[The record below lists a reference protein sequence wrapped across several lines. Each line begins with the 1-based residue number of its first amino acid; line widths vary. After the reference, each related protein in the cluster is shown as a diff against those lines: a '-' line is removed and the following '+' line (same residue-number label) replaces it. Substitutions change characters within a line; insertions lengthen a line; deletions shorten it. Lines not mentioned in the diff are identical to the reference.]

1 MKTVVVLAALAAL
14 PLLSIACSKP
24 APETNESSST
34 SESKDKA
41 PSAPSV
47 SVSGSA
53 FTFTIPAPS
62 APPASSSPAS
72 AGKDVTWSAPAK
84 WATMPNASA
93 MRKATYKIPRAGD
106 DKEDGEISVIA
117 ASGGVDANV
126 QRWAGQFGGA
136 KPKTE
141 TRTPNGLKVTIVEMH
156 GTYAGGMP
164 GMGGSGAPKDH
175 YMLLGAIVDQGDT
188 QWFFKGTGPE
198 KTMTAAKP
206 DFDAFVASFK

>member
-1 MKTVVVLAALAAL
+1 MKNAVALALLAL
-14 PLLSIACSKP
+14 PLCSIACDKP
-24 APETNESSST
+24 APETHDKQPVPEST
-34 SESKDKA
+34 DKA
-41 PSAPSV
+41 SQPQVA
-47 SVSGSA
+47 VSGSA
-53 FTFTIPAPS
+53 FTFTMPAPS
-62 APPASSSPAS
+62 APSVP

-93 MRKATYKIPRAGD
+93 MRKATYKIPHTGD
-106 DKEDGEISVIA
+106 DKEDGEISVIT
-117 ASGGVDANV
+117 ASGGVDANI

-141 TRTPNGLKVTIVEMH
+141 ARTPNGLKVTVVEMK

-164 GMGGSGAPKDH
+164 GMGAGGGPKDH
-175 YMLLGAIVDQGDT
+175 WMLLGAIVDQGDV